1 MTQQKR
7 RQGIALALTAM
18 AAMLLALPGAAFA
31 EKADRNDREHAK
43 NERRYRGDDRVERN
57 SLHAHDRNGRHE
69 SVADARHELRDARK
83 DVAKARRN
91 LQGARN
97 DRRDDLRDVRDHRYD
112 RRGFL
117 HYVRNHR
124 NARFDERH
132 FARQSHKGHGHARH
146 AKKHA
151 QRAVFYCEPCS
162 RRYSSRDELYG
173 HAHRAHRVS
182 FRRFT
187 RKLVNHGVAWVFYG

>member
-1 MTQQKR
+1 MTQQNR

-31 EKADRNDREHAK
+31 EKADRNDREHA
-43 NERRYRGDDRVERN
+43 NSERRYRGDDRVERN
-57 SLHAHDRNGRHE
+57 SLHAHGRHE
-69 SVADARHELRDARK
+69 SVAHARHELRDARK
-83 DVAKARRN
+83 DVAKARRD
-91 LQGARN
+91 LREARN
-97 DRRDDLRDVRDHRYD
+97 DRRDDHRYVRDHRYD

-117 HYVRNHR
+117 QYVRNHR
-124 NARFDERH
+124 NARFHERH
-132 FARQSHKGHGHARH
+132 FARHSHKGHDHARH
-146 AKKHA
+146 AKKLE

-162 RRYSSRDELYG
+162 RRYSSRDDLYG
-173 HAHRAHRVS
+173 HAQRAHRVS